1 MQLQPIKYDTSVQ
14 ADFQKE
20 LKKNIDEYFS
30 STNQGT
36 KGNWLMAFKVVFFI
50 TWMIG
55 GYYVLFTATTF
66 WQTFAG
72 YMLSGTGS
80 LLTTITVAHDASHKA
95 LSKNKYINKVFS
107 YAWSLLGLSTYFWEA
122 KHHHSHH
129 SFTNVV
135 EYDQD
140 ISQIKVI
147 RMNPAAQYKKFHR
160 YQKFYAP
167 LLYAFFGFFAITF
180 REFKLYGVRQYG
192 NTYSKHGPTL
202 LFNIILMKIFY
213 FGLNLALPLY
223 LIPIPAWQI
232 ILSFLLMVSIAGM
245 YIALV
250 LVVPHLNM
258 HALFKVPS
266 ESGMINT
273 NWFTHSL
280 EVTVDSSP
288 SSRLVNWFTGGL
300 NTHVIHHFF
309 PHICHIH
316 YAQLTPIVKST
327 AEKFGLEYKQQS
339 FVSLLGS
346 HFRFLGELGKNE
358 NESLFRLHV
367 QN

>member
-1 MQLQPIKYDTSVQ
+1 MQFVKYDTSVQ
-14 ADFQKE
+14 TDFQKE
-20 LKKNIDEYFS
+20 LKKNIDEFFAS
-30 STNQGT
+30 RKEGM
-36 KGNWLMAFKVVFFI
+36 KGNGLMMFKIFFFI
-50 TWMIG
+50 TWMVS
-55 GYYVLFTATTF
+55 GYFVLFTATTF

-72 YMLSGTGS
+72 YMISGTGS

-95 LSKNKYINKVFS
+95 LSKNKYINRFFS

-140 ISQIKVI
+140 ISQIKII
-147 RMNPAAQYKKFHR
+147 RMNPAATHKAYHK
-160 YQKFYAP
+160 YQKYYAP
-167 LLYAFFGFFAITF
+167 FLYALFGFFAITF

-192 NTYSKHGPTL
+192 NTYSKHGPSV
-202 LFNIILMKIFY
+202 LFTIIIMKIFY
-213 FGLNLALPLY
+213 FGLNLILPIY
-223 LIPIPAWQI
+223 FIPIPAWQI

-250 LVVPHLNM
+250 LVVPHINM
-258 HALFKVPS
+258 HAIFKVPS

-288 SSRLVNWFTGGL
+288 SSKLVNWFTGGL

-316 YAQLTPIVKST
+316 YAQLTPIVQKT
-327 AEKFGLEYKQQS
+327 AQQFGIEYKQES
-339 FVSLLGS
+339 FFSLLRS
-346 HFRFLGELGKNE
+346 HFQFLGELGKSPD
-358 NESLFRLHV
+358 ESSYRLLK